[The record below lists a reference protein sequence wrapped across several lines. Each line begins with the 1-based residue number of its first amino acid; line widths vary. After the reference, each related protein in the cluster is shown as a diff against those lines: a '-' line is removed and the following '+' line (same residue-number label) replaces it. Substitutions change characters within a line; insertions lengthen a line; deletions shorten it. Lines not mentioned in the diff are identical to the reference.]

1 VYKVQ
6 ISWELWAHYCCAP
19 RNRSLQDKLLIPR
32 TMAAHYCMRPRN
44 RRSKRVQAG
53 VVEGAGLMRLEWH
66 QLELG
71 LEHLRV
77 RRPERYRR
85 LLGSLAA
92 SGQQTPIIVVAAGQ
106 PDHYMVIDGYQRV
119 AALRQ
124 LGRDTV
130 EAVVWSLSEG
140 EALLLDRSL
149 RSGPQET
156 ALEEGWLLVELDERF
171 GYGQE
176 ELARRFDRSVS
187 WVSRRMGLVELLPA
201 SVQQHVRS
209 GAMAAHVAMKYLV
222 PMARSHA
229 DDCVG
234 MAEAIAKHRLSCRE
248 AGQLYAAWRE
258 ASAAVRARLIAEP
271 QLLLKT
277 QRVSTDEPPLPAIAE
292 VERDLDV
299 TLAILRRA
307 RRRLRGV
314 TVELDREQCRQLHG
328 TIRRVEEEL
337 SRLGAMIPQ
346 ARQGGEDVESESAD
360 RDPGAV
366 RPGSEPARDRA
377 GVEDQ
382 PGDGEK
388 STALRPCGGAADG
401 TSGEVRALAA
411 TDPGVTQQL
420 QGQPGPSAGGVI
432 RTGSAS
438 VVLGADGLLPAAW
451 NRPGAG
457 GAGGPLP
464 LFSG

>member
-1 VYKVQ
+1 
-6 ISWELWAHYCCAP
+6 
-19 RNRSLQDKLLIPR
+19 
-32 TMAAHYCMRPRN
+32 
-44 RRSKRVQAG
+44 
-53 VVEGAGLMRLEWH
+53 MRLEWH

-85 LLGSLAA
+85 LLASLAA
-92 SGQQTPIIVVAAGQ
+92 SGQQTPMIVVAAAQ
-106 PDHYMVIDGYQRV
+106 PEHYVVIDGYQRV
-119 AALRQ
+119 AALKQ

-130 EAVVWSLSEG
+130 EAVVWSMNEA

-156 ALEEGWLLVELDERF
+156 ALEEGWLLVELEERF

-187 WVSRRMGLVELLPA
+187 WVSRRMALVELLPA

-209 GAMAAHVAMKYLV
+209 GAITAHVAMKYLV

-229 DDCVG
+229 DDCVR
-234 MAEAIAKHRLSCRE
+234 MAETIVKQRLSCRQ

-258 ASAAVRARLIAEP
+258 AGAAVRARLFAQP
-271 QLLLKT
+271 QLFLKT
-277 QRVSTDEPPLPAIAE
+277 QRVSTEEPLPVIAE

-299 TLAILRRA
+299 TLALLRRA

-314 TVELDREQCRQLHG
+314 TVELDPEQCRQLQG

-337 SRLGAMIPQ
+337 SRLGSMIPQ

-360 RDPGAV
+360 RDPGV
-366 RPGSEPARDRA
+366 GRPGSEPARDRA

-382 PGDGEK
+382 PGDSEEG
-388 STALRPCGGAADG
+388 TAFGLGGGAADR

-411 TDPGVTQQL
+411 TDPGVTHQL
-420 QGQPGPSAGGVI
+420 QGQPGPSAGGVS
-432 RTGSAS
+432 RAGSES
-438 VVLGADGLLPAAW
+438 VLLGADGLLPAPW
-451 NRPGAG
+451 HRPGAG

>member
-1 VYKVQ
+1 
-6 ISWELWAHYCCAP
+6 
-19 RNRSLQDKLLIPR
+19 
-32 TMAAHYCMRPRN
+32 
-44 RRSKRVQAG
+44 
-53 VVEGAGLMRLEWH
+53 MRLEWH
-66 QLELG
+66 QLERR

-77 RRPERYRR
+77 QRPERYRR

-92 SGQQTPIIVVAAGQ
+92 SGQQTPIVVVTTEQ
-106 PDHYMVIDGYQRV
+106 PDHYVIIDGYQRV
-119 AALRQ
+119 TALQQ

-130 EAVVWSLSEG
+130 EAVVWSLGEA
-140 EALLLDRSL
+140 EALLLDHSL
-149 RSGPQET
+149 RSRQQET
-156 ALEEGWLLVELDERF
+156 ALEQGWLLVELDERF

-187 WVSRRMGLVELLPA
+187 WVSRRMGLVELLPG

-209 GAMAAHVAMKYLV
+209 GALAAHVAMKYLV

-229 DDCVG
+229 DDCVR
-234 MAEAIAKHRLSCRE
+234 MAAAIAKLRLSCRE

-258 ASAAVRARLIAEP
+258 ASAAMRARLFAEP
-271 QLLLKT
+271 QLFLKT
-277 QRVSTDEPPLPAIAE
+277 QRVSTDEPAIAE

-307 RRRLRGV
+307 RRRLRGM
-314 TVELDREQCRQLHG
+314 TVDLDEEQCRQLHG
-328 TIRRVEEEL
+328 TIRRVEQEL
-337 SRLGAMIPQ
+337 NRVGTMIPQ

-360 RDPGAV
+360 HDPGAG
-366 RPGSEPARDRA
+366 RPGSEPARNRA

-388 STALRPCGGAADG
+388 GTALGSCGGAADR
-401 TSGEVRALAA
+401 TCGEVRALPA

-420 QGQPGPSAGGVI
+420 QGQPGACAGGTI
-432 RTGSAS
+432 RAGSQS
-438 VVLGADGLLPAAW
+438 VLFGADGLLQTPW
-451 NRPGAG
+451 NRPGAD
-457 GAGGPLP
+457 GAGGSLP